1 MRETATF
8 PAPSGTIDLL
18 GGDPAAPAIVT
29 ADGIVDYA
37 ELRELVRRR
46 EDQLGRQRRLV
57 MIHAAN
63 AVEPLVTYLAALAGG
78 HVVLLVAGDDDTAAT
93 RHRQV
98 FLERHDPDVVFRAA
112 DHGWVLDERREGT
125 RHELHPD
132 LAMLAST
139 SGSTGSPK
147 LVRLSHANL
156 LSNATSIAD
165 YLGLRPDDRAATT
178 LPMHY
183 CYGLSVVNSHLL
195 SGGSLLLT
203 ERSVI
208 EPAFWT
214 EFRDAGATSFA
225 GVPYTFDLLDGTDFA
240 ERTPP
245 TLRYVTQAG
254 GRLGADRVAR
264 YARLGRERG
273 FDFVVMYGQTE
284 ATARM
289 AYLPPDLA
297 ETHPGSIGIPIPGG
311 AFRIDGDPIGEL
323 VYEGPN
329 VMMGYAERP
338 EDFADGRTIEGLR
351 TGDLARLADS
361 GLYEIVGRAS
371 RFVKVFG
378 LRIDLDRIEG
388 FLLDDGIDGRAIS
401 HDERL
406 TVFVLHDRDVT
417 AAADVIA
424 DRTGLP
430 AHVVRVHPI
439 AEFPRT
445 SSGKSDQAALARHA
459 ELLERLEAEREA
471 QAEAALEEGVDAE
484 ARAAASVAVPTADRI
499 RDLYAEL
506 LGRPD
511 ATLDDSFVTL
521 DGDSLS
527 YVEVSLQLGRLLGT
541 LPAEWPG
548 RSIRELAGEQQQSRP
563 SAASTPR
570 RRWAPRLRQV
580 ETSVVLRTL
589 AIVLIVA
596 THADLVAL
604 KGGAHLLLAVAG
616 FNLARFRLADVPRR
630 ARIGGLLRSVTHL
643 LVPAVLWIG
652 GVALLAR
659 TYDPATV
666 FLLNNMVADD
676 TGWTDQ
682 WQFWFLEAIV
692 WSILG
697 VAVLLLVP
705 AFDRLERDRGFAV
718 ALALVA
724 ATLTL
729 RYAVAGGILASSPTR
744 YAIPGVLWLI
754 AIGWLIARATTTTQR
769 LVATAIVL
777 ATVPGFFDDPLRE
790 AIVVA
795 GLVLLTWVGSLPVP
809 AVLSGV
815 VGAIASASMFV
826 YLTHWQ
832 VYPPIEE
839 VSPALAVVASFAVG
853 LLVWRGYGMLSRGL
867 TRAIS
872 ARRPPRSRSPR

>member
-8 PAPSGTIDLL
+8 PTPGGTLDLL
-18 GGDPAAPAIVT
+18 GGDPATPALVT

-37 ELRELVRRR
+37 ELRERVRSRAA
-46 EDQLGRQRRLV
+46 QLGPERRLV

-63 AVEPLVTYLAALAGG
+63 AIEPLVTYLAALEGG
-78 HVVLLVAGDDDTAAT
+78 HVVLLVSGDDDAAAT
-93 RHRQV
+93 RHRDQ
-98 FLERHDPDVVFRAA
+98 FLERHDPDVVFRAG
-112 DHGWVLDERREGT
+112 DHGWLLDERRDGT

-156 LSNATSIAD
+156 LSNAASIAD
-165 YLGLRPDDRAATT
+165 YLRIGPDDRAATT

-208 EPAFWT
+208 EPAFWAD
-214 EFRDAGATSFA
+214 FRDAGATSFA

-240 ERTPP
+240 ARTPP

-254 GRLGADRVAR
+254 GRLGADRVER

-273 FDFVVMYGQTE
+273 FDVVVMYGQTE

-311 AFRIDGDPIGEL
+311 AFRIDGDPVGEL

-329 VMMGYAERP
+329 VMLGYAEGP
-338 EDFADGRTIEGLR
+338 EDFADGATIDELR
-351 TGDLARLADS
+351 TGDLARLTDS
-361 GLYEIVGRAS
+361 GLYEIVGRVS

-388 FLLDDGIDGRAIS
+388 FLLEGGIEGRAIS

-406 TVFVLHDRDVT
+406 TVFVLHDRDVAAT
-417 AAADVIA
+417 AQLIA

-445 SSGKSDQAALARHA
+445 SSGKPDQAALARHV
-459 ELLERLEAEREA
+459 ELLERREAER
-471 QAEAALEEGVDAE
+471 QAVSAATDGATDG
-484 ARAAASVAVPTADRI
+484 AAPMHDRI

-511 ATLDDSFVTL
+511 TTLDDSFVAL

-541 LPAEWPG
+541 LPADWPG
-548 RSIRELAGEQQQSRP
+548 RSIRELAGEQQSRP
-563 SAASTPR
+563 PAAATLR
-570 RRWAPRLRQV
+570 RRWVPRVRQV

-596 THADLVAL
+596 THADLIAL

-630 ARIGGLLRSVTHL
+630 ARLGGLLRSVTQL

-652 GVALLAR
+652 GVALIAG

-666 FLLNNMVADD
+666 LLMNNVVSDD
-676 TGWTDQ
+676 TGWTEQ
-682 WQFWFLEAIV
+682 WHFWFLEAIV
-692 WSILG
+692 WSIVG

-705 AFDRLERDRGFAV
+705 VFDRLERRRGFAV

-729 RYAVAGGILASSPTR
+729 RYVVAGGIVASSPTR

-769 LVATAIVL
+769 LLATAIVL
-777 ATVPGFFDDPLRE
+777 ATVPGFFDDPARE
-790 AIVVA
+790 ALIVV
-795 GLVLLTWVGSLPVP
+795 GLVLLTWVRSLPVP
-809 AVLSGV
+809 AVLAGL

-853 LLVWRGYGMLSRGL
+853 LLVWRGYGTLSRSL
-867 TRAIS
+867 TRSIS
-872 ARRPPRSRSPR
+872 ARRPR

>member
-8 PAPSGTIDLL
+8 PAPGGTLDLL
-18 GGDPAAPAIVT
+18 GGATAAPALVT

-37 ELRELVRRR
+37 ELRERVRSRA
-46 EDQLGRQRRLV
+46 EQLGRERRLV
-57 MIHAAN
+57 MIHVAN

-78 HVVLLVAGDDDTAAT
+78 HVVLLVAGDDDPAAT
-93 RHRQV
+93 RHRAG
-98 FLERHDPDVVFRAA
+98 FLERHDPDVVFRAG
-112 DHGWVLDERREGT
+112 DHGWLLDERREGT

-156 LSNATSIAD
+156 LSNAASIAD
-165 YLGLRPDDRAATT
+165 YLGIGPDDRAATT

-203 ERSVI
+203 ERSVV
-208 EPAFWT
+208 EPAFWAD
-214 EFRDAGATSFA
+214 FREAGATSFA

-240 ERTPP
+240 ARTPP
-245 TLRYVTQAG
+245 TLRYITQAG
-254 GRLGADRVAR
+254 GRLGAERVVR

-311 AFRIDGDPIGEL
+311 AFRIDGDPVGEL

-329 VMMGYAERP
+329 VMMGYADGP
-338 EDFADGRTIEGLR
+338 ADFAHGATIDELR

-378 LRIDLDRIEG
+378 LRVDLDRIEG
-388 FLLDDGIDGRAIS
+388 FLLEGGIDGRAIS

-406 TVFVLHDRDVT
+406 TVFVLHDRDVAS
-417 AAADVIA
+417 AARLIA

-459 ELLERLEAEREA
+459 ELLERRDAER
-471 QAEAALEEGVDAE
+471 Q
-484 ARAAASVAVPTADRI
+484 AAAGAATATDAAAPTHDRI

-511 ATLDDSFVTL
+511 ATVDDSFVAL

-527 YVEVSLQLGRLLGT
+527 YVEVSLQLGRVLGT
-541 LPAEWPG
+541 LPADWPG
-548 RSIRELAGEQQQSRP
+548 LSIRELAGEQQSRP
-563 SAASTPR
+563 PAASTPR
-570 RRWAPRLRQV
+570 RRWVPRLRQV

-596 THADLVAL
+596 THADLIAL

-630 ARIGGLLRSVTHL
+630 ARLGGLLRSVTQL

-652 GVALLAR
+652 GVALIAG

-666 FLLNNMVADD
+666 FLVNNVVSDD
-676 TGWTDQ
+676 TGWTEQ
-682 WQFWFLEAIV
+682 WHFWFLEAIV
-692 WSILG
+692 WSIVG

-705 AFDRLERDRGFAV
+705 AFDLLEHRRGFTV

-729 RYAVAGGILASSPTR
+729 RYVVAGGIVASSPTR

-754 AIGWLIARATTTTQR
+754 AIGWLVARATTTTQR

-777 ATVPGFFDDPLRE
+777 ATVPGFFDDPVRE
-790 AIVVA
+790 AVIVV
-795 GLVLLTWVGSLPVP
+795 GLVLLTWVRSLPVP
-809 AVLSGV
+809 AVLAGL
-815 VGAIASASMFV
+815 VGAVASASMFV

-853 LLVWRGYGMLSRGL
+853 LLVWRGYAVLSRSL
-867 TRAIS
+867 TRAVS
-872 ARRPPRSRSPR
+872 ARRPR